1 LRTADAANLDAVLI
15 ANQKWFVQSKH
26 SAIQRWMFV
35 TNQIATGTTS
45 EIIAF
50 LKERKINFIVLLYKT
65 LLHTTRKITLLQ
77 RH

>member
-1 LRTADAANLDAVLI
+1 
-15 ANQKWFVQSKH
+15 
-26 SAIQRWMFV
+26 MFV
-35 TNQIATGTTS
+35 TNQIATGTTA